1 MLFSGAQCEQCPSV
15 PLTQRKRRGTLGA
28 SAKGVFSI
36 AKCPACEHEVAMPF
50 YMNTDAWRWLACP
63 HCAAKLE
70 RKSPRYLVALSS
82 FMMALIALGGLGHR
96 YRIISSVLLVAL
108 MVVIFVLITVQV
120 LRPELQ
126 LRKPPPKAEVELK
139 ISDPAN

>member
-1 MLFSGAQCEQCPSV
+1 M
-15 PLTQRKRRGTLGA
+15 
-28 SAKGVFSI
+28 
-36 AKCPACEHEVAMPF
+36 AKCPACEHEVATPF

-70 RKSPRYLVALSS
+70 RKGPRYLVALSS

-139 ISDPAN
+139 INDPAN

>member
-1 MLFSGAQCEQCPSV
+1 M
-15 PLTQRKRRGTLGA
+15 
-28 SAKGVFSI
+28 
-36 AKCPACEHEVAMPF
+36 AKCPACEHEVATPF
-50 YMNTDAWRWLACP
+50 YLNVDKWRWLACP
-63 HCAAKLE
+63 HCAARLE

-96 YRIISSVLLVAL
+96 YRIISSVLMVAL
-108 MVVIFVLITVQV
+108 MVVIFVVFAVQL

-139 ISDPAN
+139 ISNPPN

>member
-1 MLFSGAQCEQCPSV
+1 M
-15 PLTQRKRRGTLGA
+15 
-28 SAKGVFSI
+28 
-36 AKCPACEHEVAMPF
+36 AKCPACEREVTTPF
-50 YMNTDAWRWLACP
+50 VLNVDKWRWLACP

-82 FMMALIALGGLGHR
+82 FMLALIALGGLGHR
-96 YRIISSVLLVAL
+96 RIISSVLLVAL
-108 MVVIFVLITVQV
+108 MVVIFVLIAVQL

-139 ISDPAN
+139 ISDPPN